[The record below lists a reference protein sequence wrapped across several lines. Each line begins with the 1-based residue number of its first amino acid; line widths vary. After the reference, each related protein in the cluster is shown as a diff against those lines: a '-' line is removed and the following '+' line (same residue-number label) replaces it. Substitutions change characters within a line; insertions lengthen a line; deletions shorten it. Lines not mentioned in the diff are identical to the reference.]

1 MTKPVLEKGSVFL
14 LDEQKSRSER
24 SYFQKFIQKWQ
35 KSSEKESFYNR
46 LE

>member
-1 MTKPVLEKGSVFL
+1 MTKPVLEKGSVFYWTG
-14 LDEQKSRSER
+14 QKSRSEC
-24 SYFQKFIQKWQ
+24 SYFQKFMQKWQ

>member
-1 MTKPVLEKGSVFL
+1 MTKPVFEKGSVFL
-14 LDEQKSRSER
+14 LDGQKSCSER